1 MAALAVLNT
10 KVCKDDGRRESVGET
25 NLAQSLRRCLSND
38 YQLEQQQQRPDG
50 RFMSEPNTLNES

>member
-1 MAALAVLNT
+1 MKITELAVLNT

-38 YQLEQQQQRPDG
+38 YQLEQQRPDG